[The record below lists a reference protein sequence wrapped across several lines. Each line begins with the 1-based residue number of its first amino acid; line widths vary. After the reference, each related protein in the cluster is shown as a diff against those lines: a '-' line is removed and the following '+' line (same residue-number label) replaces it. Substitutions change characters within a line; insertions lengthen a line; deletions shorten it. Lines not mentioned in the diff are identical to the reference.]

1 MSFVDKAKNKLEETV
16 GKAKE
21 VIGEKTGNEQL
32 EAEGQADQG
41 KAGLKQAG
49 ENVKDGVSDAKDTV
63 KGAFKKD

>member
-21 VIGEKTGNEQL
+21 VIGETTGNEKLQ
-32 EAEGQADQG
+32 AEGQAEQG

-49 ENVKDGVSDAKDTV
+49 ENVKDTV
-63 KGAFKKD
+63 KDVFKKD